1 MATDDDRF
9 DDRTNNMRDELP
21 DRDAVIARAR
31 AKVNAPA
38 TFMIVVSVILFLLSA
53 AFIYLIFFSGL
64 DLSVEMLKYFEN
76 MVPDPKE
83 KAKLQQQIEEAKNRD
98 KSMENAINIATSVL
112 ALVGNLIVL
121 VAGLRMK
128 VLKSY
133 ALCIAG
139 SIVALIPYVTSCC
152 CLGLIPGIWSLV
164 TLSNAD
170 VKAGFDAMK
179 RQSSF

>member
-1 MATDDDRF
+1 MATEDDRF
-9 DDRTNNMRDELP
+9 DERTDDVRDELP
-21 DRDAVIARAR
+21 NRDAVIARAR
-31 AKVNAPA
+31 AKVNTPA
-38 TFMIVVSVILFLLSA
+38 TIMIVVSVLLFILSA
-53 AFIYLIFFSGL
+53 VFIYLIFFSGM
-64 DLSVEMLKYFEN
+64 DLSVEFMKSMEN

-98 KSMENAINIATSVL
+98 KSVENVINVATSVL
-112 ALVGNLIVL
+112 ALVGNLVVL

-128 VLKSY
+128 ALKSY
-133 ALCIAG
+133 GLCIAG

-164 TLSNAD
+164 VLSNGD

-179 RQSSF
+179 RQSAF